1 MQRFSGSSG
10 AGVNG
15 CRVWV
20 RKGRVSFQAASA
32 AQNRDHLC
40 VLLQCVAG
48 AYLDFGQDLLHPL
61 REYDRLHGGDLVRT
75 LCVYLTRGWY
85 ASRTAE
91 YLYLHRSG
99 LIYRLARIQDLLGLQ
114 LDNFEHRLVLELATV
129 AESGESQR

>member
-1 MQRFSGSSG
+1 
-10 AGVNG
+10 VP
-15 CRVWV
+15 
-20 RKGRVSFQAASA
+20 FQAATA
-32 AQNRDHLC
+32 PYNYGRLC
-40 VLLQCVAG
+40 QLLQRVAG
-48 AYLDFGQDLLHPL
+48 AYLDSGQDILHPL

-75 LCVYLTRGWY
+75 LRVYLTCSCN

-129 AESGESQR
+129 AETGDSQR

>member
-1 MQRFSGSSG
+1 MSL
-10 AGVNG
+10 
-15 CRVWV
+15 
-20 RKGRVSFQAASA
+20 QAAPA
-32 AQNRDHLC
+32 GQNGDHLC
-40 VLLQCVAG
+40 VLLQRVAG
-48 AYLDFGQDLLHPL
+48 AYLDFGQDILHPL

-75 LCVYLTRGWY
+75 LRVYLTCGCN

-114 LDNFEHRLVLELATV
+114 LDSFEHRLVLELATV